1 VVALDSGTAAIPH
14 QRTVFFISD
23 RTGITAEM
31 LGNSLL
37 TQFEYIHFRRVTIPF
52 VDSTE
57 RAEEAVRLVN
67 ETAQRE
73 GRRPIVISSI
83 VDEVMSERIRRETQA
98 LTLDPFQ
105 TFIQPLEAE
114 LGAKSSH
121 TAGRTHGIAN
131 SHEYF
136 ARMEAINFAQAH
148 DDGAATRDLDKA
160 QVILVGVS
168 HCGKTPTSLYLAL
181 QFGVRCANFPLTP
194 DDFADHRLPASVLPF
209 RDKLFGLSIQAERLR
224 EIREERRPASKYA
237 SLDNCRYEVREADA
251 MMVRERIPMLD
262 TTTKSIEEIATTIL
276 HRAKLERKI
285 Y

>member
-1 VVALDSGTAAIPH
+1 
-14 QRTVFFISD
+14 
-23 RTGITAEM
+23 
-31 LGNSLL
+31 
-37 TQFEYIHFRRVTIPF
+37 
-52 VDSTE
+52 
-57 RAEEAVRLVN
+57 
-67 ETAQRE
+67 
-73 GRRPIVISSI
+73 
-83 VDEVMSERIRRETQA
+83 MSEKIRRETQA

-121 TAGRTHGIAN
+121 TAGRTHGMYN

-168 HCGKTPTSLYLAL
+168 RCGKTPTSLYLAL
-181 QFGVRCANFPLTP
+181 QFGIRCANFPLTP

-224 EIREERRPASKYA
+224 EIREERRPSSKYA
-237 SLDNCRYEVREADA
+237 SIDNCRYEVREADA
-251 MMVRERIPMLD
+251 MMVRERIPD
-262 TTTKSIEEIATTIL
+262 AR
-276 HRAKLERKI
+276 HHDQVDRGDRHDDPPPRQARAEDLLTAPVPRASRPVAAALGLQAVEAARGAAHQRRLVLGGPVARQRQRGREPRRVGRRPGSPPASRCPT
-285 Y
+285 

>member
-1 VVALDSGTAAIPH
+1 MTH

-37 TQFEYIHFRRVTIPF
+37 TQFEDIHFRRVTIPF
-52 VDSTE
+52 VDSAE
-57 RAEEAVRLVN
+57 RVDDAVGQVN

-73 GRRPIVISSI
+73 GRRPIVICSI
-83 VDEVMSERIRRETQA
+83 VDEVMSEKIRRETQA

-121 TAGRTHGIAN
+121 TAGRTHGMYN

-148 DDGAATRDLDKA
+148 DDGVATRDLDKA

-168 HCGKTPTSLYLAL
+168 RCGKTPTSLYLAL
-181 QFGVRCANFPLTP
+181 QFGIRCANFPLTP

-224 EIREERRPASKYA
+224 EIREERRPSSKYA
-237 SLDNCRYEVREADA
+237 SIENCRYEVREADA
-251 MMVRERIPMLD
+251 MMVRERIPTLD